1 MSNLLGKSLL
11 ELKKIGRT
19 IADSAVDIGGAVG
32 EAAVNITD
40 HAKKS
45 ANLAI
50 KKAEMDELY
59 YQLGKSVFEEGL
71 HPDNAEAMA
80 LMESLYHKYF
90 LISALEDE
98 SNSDSDDS
106 CGCGCGCDC
115 NCSWDDD
122 DDEGCDCD
130 CDDHCCDRDCDCSG
144 VGDEDKSGVSSDSSD
159 CDLEDDLVSEKDV
172 EFTPEE
178 IEELK
183 KVLNLEK
190 D

>member
-90 LISALEDE
+90 VISALEDE
-98 SNSDSDDS
+98 LNDSES
-106 CGCGCGCDC
+106 V
-115 NCSWDDD
+115 
-122 DDEGCDCD
+122 CDCD
-130 CDDHCCDRDCDCSG
+130 CDKNDDCS
-144 VGDEDKSGVSSDSSD
+144 
-159 CDLEDDLVSEKDV
+159 CDLKDV
-172 EFTPEE
+172 VNSENVRKLTSED
-178 IEELK
+178 IEALK
-183 KVLNLEK
+183 KYLGSDK
-190 D
+190 G